1 MKLPLV
7 VQKSLGCSWLEDSG
21 FNHVADYLTDE
32 NAQTIAHRVNMHDEL
47 VAALEGSQKAL
58 RKALPRTDADGD
70 AHYVGEWLE
79 TVSAALERAKQ

>member
-32 NAQTIAHRVNMHDEL
+32 NAQIIAHRVNVHDEL
-47 VAALEGSQKAL
+47 VAALAGMLAINDSVTQGQEREYREKF
-58 RKALPRTDADGD
+58 LPMAR
-70 AHYVGEWLE
+70 
-79 TVSAALERAKQ
+79 AALERAKG